1 MTSCRRFI
9 LLALLLGASAPSV
22 SRAEDMVAS
31 GAGEAQLRQASR
43 SLKPGEYLWDER
55 LVSSGEISLHVS
67 IAEQRLY
74 VYRGGR
80 LVAVSTVSTGMAG
93 HRTPTGNFTV
103 LQKRQW
109 HRSNLYSNAPMPFM
123 QRLTWGGIALHA
135 GENPGRPASHGC
147 IRLPYAFARR
157 LFGETALGTRVSM
170 TDRVDGT
177 VYYLEVDDGVYR
189 AIPGGPAFTPVPD
202 APLMPRGTQIVER
215 DTDRR
220 EVAMAEPAPQV
231 APRPQSVARPQ
242 PAPRPQ
248 TAPRLQTA
256 QPLKT
261 LRYDAGVAL
270 SARDAAPSRPVQQPV
285 ADAPPVDPWN
295 GNIRPHW
302 IVR

>member
-1 MTSCRRFI
+1 MSH
-9 LLALLLGASAPSV
+9 
-22 SRAEDMVAS
+22 AEDMAVS
-31 GAGEAQLRQASR
+31 GAGDAQLRQASR

-55 LVSSGEISLHVS
+55 LVSGGAISLHVS

-103 LQKRQW
+103 LQKHQW

-189 AIPGGPAFTPVPD
+189 AMPGDPAFTPVLDP
-202 APLMPRGTQIVER
+202 PLMPRDTLIVETR
-215 DTDRR
+215 TDRQ
-220 EVAMAEPAPQV
+220 EVAIAEPAPQV
-231 APRPQSVARPQ
+231 APRVQSVPPQS
-242 PAPRPQ
+242 APR
-248 TAPRLQTA
+248 A
-256 QPLKT
+256 QSTPPLRT

-270 SARDAAPSRPVQQPV
+270 SARDAAPSRPVQQPL

-295 GNIRPHW
+295 GTVRPHW
-302 IVR
+302 VVR

>member
-9 LLALLLGASAPSV
+9 FLALLLGASAPSM
-22 SRAEDMVAS
+22 SHAEDMAVS
-31 GAGEAQLRQASR
+31 GAGDAHLRQASR

-55 LVSSGEISLHVS
+55 LVSGGEISLHVS
-67 IAEQRLY
+67 IAEQKLY

-103 LQKRQW
+103 LQKHQW

-189 AIPGGPAFTPVPD
+189 AMPGDPAFTPMRDP
-202 APLMPRGTQIVER
+202 PLIPRDTLIVETR
-215 DTDRR
+215 TDRR
-220 EVAMAEPAPQV
+220 EVAIAEPAPQV
-231 APRPQSVARPQ
+231 APRGETAPPQSAPLPQ
-242 PAPRPQ
+242 STP
-248 TAPRLQTA
+248 
-256 QPLKT
+256 PLRT

-295 GNIRPHW
+295 GNVRPHW